1 MKKEDTNLDF
11 GYEDKDVPD
20 EQLTTNCIN
29 CAFETFPKLCDFDQI
44 KNLPKEKVELIR
56 EDDGQEHYRVK
67 GLCKWFRDNLWKT
80 ANQGKDLKSV
90 AEKENELNLSL
101 IIIVRD
107 SNQDFQ
113 KTINSIKKQ
122 KISITRTLFCVV
134 SDDTDHFDLIL
145 NEKEVAEGTGFDM
158 RVQKITDPE
167 IVKEDLLIIDEGFK
181 EVKSGY
187 YSVFD
192 LGYEI
197 PQDWT
202 YKINEAIN
210 KENKKVCLIRG
221 IDGVNGI
228 TAQTMMHSFLY
239 GNKGAALETKL
250 KEGLEYDK
258 NEEQMIFDW
267 DELK

>member
-1 MKKEDTNLDF
+1 MKKEDVNF
-11 GYEDKDVPD
+11 EDKDVEE

-29 CAFETFPKLCDFDQI
+29 CVFEIFPKLCDFNQI
-44 KNLPKEKVELIR
+44 EILSKEKIETVR

-80 ANQGKDLKSV
+80 ANQGEDLKSI

-107 SNQDFQ
+107 NEQDFQ
-113 KTINSIKKQ
+113 KTIDSIKKQ
-122 KISITRTLFCVV
+122 KISVGRILFCIV
-134 SDDTDHFDLIL
+134 SDDIDHIDFIL
-145 NEKEVAEGTGFDM
+145 NVKQAAEESDLDIK
-158 RVQKITDPE
+158 VQKIADAE
-167 IVKEDLLIIDEGFK
+167 IVKEDLSIIDEAFK
-181 EVKSGY
+181 EIKSGH

-197 PQDWT
+197 PEDWT

-210 KENKKVCLIRG
+210 KENKKVCFIRG

-228 TAQTMMHSFLY
+228 TSQTMMHAFLY
-239 GNKGAALETKL
+239 GNKGAPLEKKL
-250 KEGLEYDK
+250 KEGLEYDE

-267 DELK
+267 EEIK